1 MSARAVRHDVV
12 VLDRF
17 APGREEED
25 LVARLRREGLDA
37 DWLDWSW
44 LAIQVN
50 PNRVLVK
57 GRPFEPPAVAVV
69 RSRIWTRHTAGDL
82 ALLFDWLEALA
93 ELGTRLVNEAGA
105 VRTAKNKVLAAFRL
119 CAAGVPVPAARVVHE
134 LVDVGAALDAWGETV
149 VKPTHGHSAVDMVR
163 FPRQRSRDPDVP
175 GGLTSL
181 QEIISWHL
189 LQQYGALCA
198 QEYVPNPGRD
208 VRVIVVGDDVVSANY
223 RIALAPTG
231 EVKNVLHGY
240 REEPAECTP
249 ELEDVAR
256 RSCRVLGLDCA
267 AIDMLEGPDGLTV
280 VEVNPTVAS
289 WSDIDAVGLHR
300 TSHGVGEAFAQ
311 LVVSI
316 VNEQTGRAEAAV
328 EVAR

>member
-1 MSARAVRHDVV
+1 MSERHDVV

-25 LVARLRREGLDA
+25 LLARLRREGLGA
-37 DWLDWSW
+37 EWLDWAW
-44 LAIQVN
+44 LSIQAS
-50 PNRVLVK
+50 PNRLLLN
-57 GRPFEPPAVAVV
+57 GRPIEPPAVAVV
-69 RSRIWTRHTAGDL
+69 RSRIWTRHTAGEL
-82 ALLFDWLEALA
+82 ALLFDWLDALA

-119 CAAGVPVPAARVVHE
+119 CAAGLPVPSARVAHE
-134 LVDVGAALDAWGETV
+134 LVDLGRALDDWDEIV

-163 FPRQRSRDPDVP
+163 FPRQQSRDPDVP

-189 LQQYGALCA
+189 LRQYGALCA

-208 VRVIVVGDDVVSANY
+208 VRVIVVGEDVVSANY

-240 REEPAECTP
+240 REEPAEFTA
-249 ELEDVAR
+249 ELDHVAR
-256 RSCRVLGLDCA
+256 ESCRVLGLDCA
-267 AIDMLEGPDGLTV
+267 AIDMLEGRDGLTV

-289 WSDIDAVGLHR
+289 WSDIDAAGLHR
-300 TSHGVGEAFAQ
+300 TSHGVGEAFARM
-311 LVVSI
+311 VVSI
-316 VNEQTGRAEAAV
+316 VNEQTGRTEAAV

>member
-1 MSARAVRHDVV
+1 MSHANRYDVV
-12 VLDRF
+12 ILDRF

-25 LVARLRREGLDA
+25 LLMRLRKEGLA
-37 DWLDWSW
+37 AEWLDWAWFS
-44 LAIQVN
+44 IQAN
-50 PNRVLVK
+50 PNGVLVN
-57 GRPFEPPAVAVV
+57 GEPLAPPAVAVV

-82 ALLFDWLEALA
+82 ALVFDWLEALGD
-93 ELGTRLVNEAGA
+93 LGTRLINEAGA
-105 VRTAKNKVLAAFRL
+105 VRVAKNKVSSAFRL
-119 CAAGVPVPAARVVHE
+119 CAAGVPVPSARVVHE
-134 LVDVGAALDAWGETV
+134 LTEIGAALDAWGEAV

-163 FPRQRSRDPDVP
+163 FPRQQSRDPDVP

-198 QEYVPNPGRD
+198 QEYVRNPGRD
-208 VRVIVVGDDVVSANY
+208 VRVIVVGSEVVSCNY

-240 REEPAECTP
+240 REEAAECTD
-249 ELEDVAR
+249 ELEHVAR
-256 RSCRVLGLDCA
+256 ECCRVLGLDCA

-280 VEVNPTVAS
+280 IEVNPTVAS
-289 WSDIDAVGLHR
+289 WSDIDAAGLHR
-300 TSHGVGEAFAQ
+300 TSHGVGDAFAQ
-311 LVVSI
+311 MVLSTV
-316 VNEQTGRAEAAV
+316 ERASARAQPAV